1 MTPTKNLEQFL
12 ADLPEP
18 EPSAPEGPA
27 AEAEEA
33 TESPK
38 DETDS
43 SPESTDT
50 TAPSPKAAAK
60 TPSPGAPS
68 MDLDPGALR
77 AALASGDLETVA
89 DILGEDPASFKEGT
103 RKWAAKQRVAA
114 EQQRENA
121 RVSKQAETVVTRWKP
136 VADLTQAVD
145 GGDYSKVPELIRALG
160 IREDW
165 DSLVMKAVRA
175 KHGTDPQA
183 EVLKRRVAELE
194 AQVPKVD
201 ERATAEQAFH
211 EIIRDEVDTKHKVR
225 DIEDWEAKVGAV
237 LKESLDPDLGEPKL
251 SAKQAADR
259 VLRREREAFEK
270 RRKVFEETAQ
280 KKVRATSA
288 LERPALASGAKV
300 GKVSREDFFAQ
311 VAKRPL

>member
-1 MTPTKNLEQFL
+1 MTPTKTIDDFI
-12 ADLPEP
+12 AALPEP

-27 AEAEEA
+27 AEAVEA
-33 TESPK
+33 SPK
-38 DETDS
+38 DEEGEPDTTDL
-43 SPESTDT
+43 SPEV
-50 TAPSPKAAAK
+50 PAK
-60 TPSPGAPS
+60 TPIAGETLPS
-68 MDLDPGALR
+68 NEAASLR
-77 AALASGDLETVA
+77 KALADGDLETVA
-89 DILGEDPASFKEGT
+89 DILGEDPASYKEGT
-103 RKWAAKQRVAA
+103 RKWAAKQRIAA

-145 GGDYSKVPELIRALG
+145 AGDYAKVPELLRALG

-175 KHGTDPQA
+175 KHTQDPQT

-194 AQVPKVD
+194 AQAPRVD

-211 EIIRDEVDTKHKVR
+211 EIIRDEVDTKHQVR
-225 DIEDWEAKVGAV
+225 GIEDWEAKVGAV

-251 SAKQAADR
+251 STKQAADR
-259 VLRREREAFEK
+259 VLRREKEAFER
-270 RRKVFEETAQ
+270 RRKVFDDAPA
-280 KKVRATSA
+280 KPRRAASA
-288 LERPALASGAKV
+288 LERPALGGGAKV
-300 GKVSREDFFAQ
+300 AKLSKEEFFQQ